1 VVDQPPDVAQSY
13 ELHAFVLEV
22 GRALSLA
29 GAAVS
34 ETQDRLTAI
43 AAANGARDARIVVL
57 PTALI
62 VSMGRADWA
71 TVESIPMFGGASRLD
86 QISTLYELVAR
97 AERADVEPA
106 EGLRILEDIR
116 AMRPRHGTASTLL
129 GYALMTVGLCLIL
142 QPTRRD
148 VATAALLGVLVGCI
162 VLFARGRPTL
172 TLLVPIVSAALVSAI
187 TFEAVKRGAA
197 DPGLRTLIAPLVTFL
212 PGAVLT
218 TATLEL
224 ASGEVVGG
232 ASRLV
237 FGGVQMLLLA
247 FGIVAGADI
256 VGLPNEA
263 AFSDTPSNLL
273 GWWAPWLGVV
283 IFGLAAGLYFS
294 APPGALR
301 WLMVVVLAAWT
312 GQVIGG
318 ALVGGGVSGFFGA
331 LVMTPVAL
339 GIARLP
345 SGPPSQVTFLPAFW
359 LLVPGALGLIGMA
372 EIVGNPAKA
381 DLSSLVE
388 PIQAIVSIALGV
400 LCGASLFRGLL
411 VTSPALQRWR
421 DR

>member
-1 VVDQPPDVAQSY
+1 
-13 ELHAFVLEV
+13 
-22 GRALSLA
+22 
-29 GAAVS
+29 
-34 ETQDRLTAI
+34 
-43 AAANGARDARIVVL
+43 
-57 PTALI
+57 
-62 VSMGRADWA
+62 
-71 TVESIPMFGGASRLD
+71 
-86 QISTLYELVAR
+86 
-97 AERADVEPA
+97 
-106 EGLRILEDIR
+106 
-116 AMRPRHGTASTLL
+116 
-129 GYALMTVGLCLIL
+129 
-142 QPTRRD
+142 
-148 VATAALLGVLVGCI
+148 
-162 VLFARGRPTL
+162 
-172 TLLVPIVSAALVSAI
+172 
-187 TFEAVKRGAA
+187 
-197 DPGLRTLIAPLVTFL
+197 
-212 PGAVLT
+212 
-218 TATLEL
+218 
-224 ASGEVVGG
+224 
-232 ASRLV
+232 
-237 FGGVQMLLLA
+237 MLLLA

-283 IFGLAAGLYFS
+283 IFGLAAEAIYFS

-372 EIVGNPAKA
+372 EIVGNPAEA

-411 VTSPALQRWR
+411 VTSPALLRWR
-421 DR
+421 DH

>member
-1 VVDQPPDVAQSY
+1 
-13 ELHAFVLEV
+13 
-22 GRALSLA
+22 
-29 GAAVS
+29 
-34 ETQDRLTAI
+34 
-43 AAANGARDARIVVL
+43 
-57 PTALI
+57 
-62 VSMGRADWA
+62 
-71 TVESIPMFGGASRLD
+71 
-86 QISTLYELVAR
+86 
-97 AERADVEPA
+97 
-106 EGLRILEDIR
+106 
-116 AMRPRHGTASTLL
+116 
-129 GYALMTVGLCLIL
+129 
-142 QPTRRD
+142 
-148 VATAALLGVLVGCI
+148 
-162 VLFARGRPTL
+162 
-172 TLLVPIVSAALVSAI
+172 
-187 TFEAVKRGAA
+187 
-197 DPGLRTLIAPLVTFL
+197 
-212 PGAVLT
+212 
-218 TATLEL
+218 L

-359 LLVPGALGLIGMA
+359 LLVPGALGLIGVTQIIGDPSTA
-372 EIVGNPAKA
+372 NIGDLVKPVGSILA
-381 DLSSLVE
+381 
-388 PIQAIVSIALGV
+388 IALGV
-400 LCGASLFRGLL
+400 LAGVSLYRGASSG
-411 VTSPALQRWR
+411 PQRLR
-421 DR
+421 RAA